1 MISPPPGRPPG
12 PPGPPAP
19 PDGSWLG
26 PNGPIA
32 AAFAAQGERY
42 ETRAEQQRMSAA
54 VAEALSSRRHLLVE
68 AGTGV
73 GKSFAYLVPA
83 LAWAAETGQTV
94 AVATSTIALQE
105 QLVRRDLPLLARAL
119 PFEVRY
125 ALVKGRSN
133 YLCLRRM
140 TAALGDRPLFEDE
153 ARRQLEAI
161 EAWSRGPGEGS
172 RQELDFQPLE
182 GVWDLVK
189 AEHGNCLGR
198 ACSFYARCPYQ
209 ASRARAHEAHLLV
222 LNHHVLLSDLALRRS
237 GASFLPEV
245 GAVIIDEAHD
255 LEETA
260 AEHLGARASSLGLA
274 QLLGRLW
281 NPRTRQGLLAAHP
294 DLALR
299 VGVEEARVEAQ
310 AFFEGLT
317 HVLETSGGAGGTRGR
332 GAPAQAFPEP
342 SPVPKAL
349 CERLTRLAA
358 AIEARRVVLA
368 DRDAVLELG
377 ARARGLAEAADALT
391 ALAGP
396 ALDGTVRWVDLST
409 RGLTLCSAPV
419 DVGALL
425 DEVLWSKVGSAV
437 LTSATLATGKP
448 PSFEFLKRRLGLGA
462 ASELALGSPFDF
474 PRQAR
479 LVLRGDLPDPSRASA
494 AWEAALPDA
503 IEAAVM
509 ASGGGALVLFTSIVS
524 MRRAAESLRPR
535 LEAAGLELLV
545 QGEGLERA
553 QLLDRLRQGAGVL
566 FGVAS
571 FWQGVDVPGDAL
583 RHVVI
588 TRLPFEVPTHP
599 LQVAR
604 SARIEA
610 EGGDPFQDLSLP
622 QAALRLKQG
631 FGRLIRRATDTGR
644 VTILDPRLVT
654 KAYGRYLIESLPPC
668 PVDVEHGEDPAP
680 PEA

>member
-1 MISPPPGRPPG
+1 
-12 PPGPPAP
+12 
-19 PDGSWLG
+19 LG
-26 PNGPIA
+26 PQGPIA
-32 AAFAAQGERY
+32 AALQAQGEPY
-42 ETRAEQQRMSAA
+42 EARDEQQRMCTA
-54 VAEALSSRRHLLVE
+54 VASALSSSRHLIVE

-83 LAWAAETGQTV
+83 LAWAAETGRTV

-119 PFEVRY
+119 PFEVRF

-140 TAALGDRPLFEDE
+140 TAAVADRPLFEDE

-161 EAWSRGPGEGS
+161 DAWSREPGEGS
-172 RQELDFQPLE
+172 RQELDFQPLDA
-182 GVWDLVK
+182 VWDLVK

-198 ACSFYARCPYQ
+198 ACRFYARCPYQ

-245 GAVIIDEAHD
+245 GAVIVDEAHD

-260 AEHLGARASSLGLA
+260 AEHLGSRASSWGLA

-281 NPRTRQGLLAAHP
+281 NARTRQGLLASHP
-294 DLALR
+294 ELALR
-299 VGVEEARVEAQ
+299 VAVEEARVASS
-310 AFFEGLT
+310 AFFEGLGDA
-317 HVLETSGGAGGTRGR
+317 LRAAGGGR
-332 GAPAQAFPEP
+332 AGRVVPAQALPEP
-342 SPVPKAL
+342 SPVPPEL
-349 CERLTRLAA
+349 GERLTRLAA
-358 AIEARRVVLA
+358 ALETRREALA
-368 DRDAVLELG
+368 DRDAALELG
-377 ARARGLAEAADALT
+377 ARARTLAEAGAALT

-396 ALDGTVRWVDLST
+396 CLEGTVRWVDLGPRSV
-409 RGLTLCSAPV
+409 TLCSAPV
-419 DVGALL
+419 DVGRLL
-425 DEVLWSKVGSAV
+425 HEVLWSKVGTAV
-437 LTSATLATGKP
+437 LTSATLATGRP
-448 PSFEFLKRRLGLGA
+448 PSFDYLRRRLGLDDA
-462 ASELALGSPFDF
+462 TELALGSPFDY

-479 LVLRGDLPDPSRASA
+479 IVLRADLPDPSRASD
-494 AWEAALPDA
+494 AWEASLPDA
-503 IEAAVM
+503 IESAVL
-509 ASGGGALVLFTSIVS
+509 ASGGGALVLFTSLTS
-524 MRRAAESLRPR
+524 MRRAAEALRTR
-535 LEAAGLELLV
+535 LEEAGLELLV

-553 QLLDRLRQGAGVL
+553 QLLDRLRAGGGVL

-571 FWQGVDVPGDAL
+571 FWQGVDVPGEAL

-588 TRLPFEVPTHP
+588 ARLPFEVPTHP
-599 LQVAR
+599 LHVAR

-610 EGGDPFQDLSLP
+610 AGGDSFQDLSLP

-631 FGRLIRRATDTGR
+631 FGRLIRRASDTGR
-644 VTILDPRLVT
+644 VTILDPRMLT
-654 KAYGRYLIESLPPC
+654 KPYGRYLLESLPAC
-668 PVDVEHGEDPAP
+668 PVDVVDGEALPP

>member
-1 MISPPPGRPPG
+1 
-12 PPGPPAP
+12 
-19 PDGSWLG
+19 
-26 PNGPIA
+26 
-32 AAFAAQGERY
+32 
-42 ETRAEQQRMSAA
+42 MSAA
-54 VAEALSSRRHLLVE
+54 VADALSSSRHLLVE

-83 LAWAAETGQTV
+83 LAWAAETGRTV

-140 TAALGDRPLFEDE
+140 TAALADRPLFEDE

-161 EAWSRGPGEGS
+161 EAWSRQPGEGS

-182 GVWDLVK
+182 VVWDLVR

-198 ACSFYARCPYQ
+198 ACRFYERCPYQ

-260 AEHLGARASSLGLA
+260 AEHLGSKASSLGLA
-274 QLLGRLW
+274 QVLGRLW

-317 HVLETSGGAGGTRGR
+317 RGLDTPGGAGGQRGGR
-332 GAPAQAFPEP
+332 LAPALAFPEP
-342 SPVPKAL
+342 SPVPQAL

-358 AIEARRVVLA
+358 AIETRREVLA

-396 ALDGTVRWVDLST
+396 ALEGTVRWVDLGA
-409 RGLTLCSAPV
+409 RGITLCSAPV

-425 DEVLWSKVGSAV
+425 EEVLWSKVGSAV
-437 LTSATLATGKP
+437 LTSATLSTGRP
-448 PSFEFLKRRLGLGA
+448 PSFEFVKRRLGLA
-462 ASELALGSPFDF
+462 AAAELALGSPFDF

-479 LVLRGDLPDPSRASA
+479 LVLRGDLPDPSRAAA

-503 IEAAVM
+503 IEAAVR
-509 ASGGGALVLFTSIVS
+509 ASGGGALVLFTSIAS
-524 MRRAAESLRPR
+524 MRRAAESLRSR
-535 LEAAGLELLV
+535 LEEAGLELLV

-553 QLLDRLRQGAGVL
+553 QLLDRLREGAGVL

-571 FWQGVDVPGDAL
+571 FWQGVDVPGESL

-599 LQVAR
+599 LQQAR

-631 FGRLIRRATDTGR
+631 FGRLIRRASDTGR
-644 VTILDPRLVT
+644 VTILDPRVLT
-654 KAYGRYLIESLPPC
+654 KPYGRYLLESLPPC
-668 PVDVEHGEDPAP
+668 PVDVERGA
-680 PEA
+680 